1 MTIAANSLTRVPGR
15 SDDPLLEVEKLS
27 VVFVGLDATLPAVT
41 DVAFGLY
48 PGETLGVVG
57 ESGSGKSVS
66 MMSMLGLTPGRV
78 TSGQVRFDGKDLLK
92 MSAEERRKIRGG
104 PIAMVFQDPMSSLNP
119 VQRIGHQLEET
130 LKLHSPELNKAARK
144 ERVVELLRIVGVA
157 DPEQRVKQ
165 YPHQFS
171 GGMRQRVM
179 IAMAI
184 ANSPRVLIADEPT
197 TALDVTIQAQ
207 VLDVLRKAKDETDA
221 AVILITHDLGVIA
234 EMADRVMVMY
244 AGRVVEAGTV
254 TELFDDPR
262 HPYTKGLLG
271 SALRVSERVERLNS
285 IPGNPPNITHL
296 PTGCSFH
303 PRCSIANGRERC
315 STETPELIDVGGRW
329 TACHF
334 SDELRGAQS

>member
-1 MTIAANSLTRVPGR
+1 MTVVSNRLSRVAGR
-15 SDDPLLEVEKLS
+15 TEEPLLEVENLS
-27 VVFVGLDATLPAVT
+27 VEFTVLDAALPAVT
-41 DVAFGLY
+41 GVSFGLY

-66 MMSMLGLTPGRV
+66 MMSMLGLTPGNV
-78 TSGQVRFDGKDLLK
+78 TSGRVMFDGRDLLE

-130 LKLHSPELNKAARK
+130 LKLHSPQLDKQARK

-157 DPEQRVKQ
+157 DPAQRVKQ
-165 YPHQFS
+165 YPHEFS

-184 ANSPRVLIADEPT
+184 ANAPRVLIADEPT

-244 AGRVVEAGTV
+244 AGRVVEAGSV

-285 IPGNPPNITHL
+285 IPGNPPNIAHL
-296 PTGCSFH
+296 PSGCPFN
-303 PRCSIANGRERC
+303 PRCALRQGRELC
-315 STETPELIDVGGRW
+315 TTETPPLFDLGGRW

-334 SDELRGAQS
+334 HDELRGPQA